1 MTRALLCLLVVAGCP
16 KKASDKPVEP
26 APAEAGRLLPM
37 SDAPA
42 SIVLAPPPPL
52 PPVPRGLPTP
62 PGEEDPELVRLGELV
77 FWDPRL
83 SQTGK
88 LACASCHDPERGF
101 AGGRSETAAGKP
113 NLRAAPALVNLAWKT
128 RFGWDGRFDRLDEL
142 LRTHALGQLGNELG
156 DAKVRL
162 DALPIYHAY
171 FARAPQGLD
180 SSLFA
185 YVVTRYA
192 GDSPWDRVERS
203 RDVPVEL
210 KAGYQLFGGKAQCSV
225 CHPPPLYSDLAYHR
239 LGLIA
244 TPDEG
249 RGKVDP
255 AQKGAFATPT
265 LRGAALRTSFFHDAS
280 THTLEDAID
289 WHLAGGTGQGADRS
303 IIDPALKKV
312 TLTPTERAQ
321 LIAFVRALTA
331 PDAVPA
337 KPVLP

>member
-1 MTRALLCLLVVAGCP
+1 MLVLAGCP
-16 KKASDKPVEP
+16 KKTSDKPVEP
-26 APAEAGRLLPM
+26 APGDAGRLLPM

-42 SIVLAPPPPL
+42 PIVLAPAPPL
-52 PPVPRGLPTP
+52 PPVPPGLPAP
-62 PGEEDPELVRLGELV
+62 AGAEDPELVRLGELV

-88 LACASCHDPERGF
+88 LACASCHEPDHGF
-101 AGGRSETAAGKP
+101 AGGRIDTAAGKP
-113 NLRAAPALVNLAWKT
+113 NLRAAPALVNLAWKKS
-128 RFGWDGRFDRLDEL
+128 FGWDGRFDQ
-142 LRTHALGQLGNELG
+142 LRVFLAGHAIGQLGSDLG

-171 FARAPQGLD
+171 FARVPQALD
-180 SSLFA
+180 SSLAA
-185 YVVTRYA
+185 YVITRYA

-203 RDVPVEL
+203 RDVPPDL

-225 CHPPPLYSDLAYHR
+225 CHPPPLYSDLAFHR

-280 THTLEDAID
+280 AQTLEDAID
-289 WHLAGGTGQGADRS
+289 WHLAGGTGQGADKS
-303 IIDPALKKV
+303 IVDPALKKV
-312 TLTPTERAQ
+312 TLTPAERAQ